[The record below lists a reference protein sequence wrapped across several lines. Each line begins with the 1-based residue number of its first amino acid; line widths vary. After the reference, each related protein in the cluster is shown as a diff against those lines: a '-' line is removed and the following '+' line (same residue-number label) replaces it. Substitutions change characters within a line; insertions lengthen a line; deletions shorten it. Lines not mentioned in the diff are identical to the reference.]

1 MMKKYRPIGRF
12 FIAVGQVQTKTP
24 PWRCLNSWRIQ
35 KDCNSHRNCG
45 GSLSPAA
52 RTLGSNIH
60 VAHGLIKNAAPQ
72 ATFSI
77 NSGASRRIRTLSLL
91 IRSQM
96 LYPVKL
102 WMQRIVILYH
112 FIPNASK
119 NIRYPKILTVP
130 NMGI

>member
-1 MMKKYRPIGRF
+1 MCKIKNRPIGRF
-12 FIAVGQVQTKTP
+12 QI
-24 PWRCLNSWRIQ
+24 R
-35 KDCNSHRNCG
+35 
-45 GSLSPAA
+45 
-52 RTLGSNIH
+52 
-60 VAHGLIKNAAPQ
+60 
-72 ATFSI
+72 
-77 NSGASRRIRTLSLL
+77 GASRRIRTLSLL